1 MLTHIFNGLINF
13 QIISQHMAL
22 LKAVTGAL
30 CSRLTRSS
38 LIVQSLAKPLL
49 LTAPASSFHS
59 SVVLR
64 DLSEFF
70 EHEKF
75 RGEKTIRVG
84 REWR

>member
-1 MLTHIFNGLINF
+1 
-13 QIISQHMAL
+13 MAL

-30 CSRLTRSS
+30 SSALTQSSRKIIL
-38 LIVQSLAKPLL
+38 QSVGRPLL
-49 LTAPASSFHS
+49 LTAPASSLHS

>member
-1 MLTHIFNGLINF
+1 
-13 QIISQHMAL
+13 MAL
-22 LKAVTGAL
+22 LKAVIGAL
-30 CSRLTRSS
+30 SSRLTRSS
-38 LIVQSLAKPLL
+38 PKIIAQCVARPLF
-49 LTAPASSFHS
+49 LTVPASSIHS

>member
-1 MLTHIFNGLINF
+1 
-13 QIISQHMAL
+13 MAL

-30 CSRLTRSS
+30 SSALTRSS
-38 LIVQSLAKPLL
+38 GKIILQSVARPLV
-49 LTAPASSFHS
+49 LTSPASSFHS
-59 SVVLR
+59 SVALR

-70 EHEKF
+70 ENEKF

>member
-1 MLTHIFNGLINF
+1 
-13 QIISQHMAL
+13 MAL
-22 LKAVTGAL
+22 LKALTGAL
-30 CSRLTRSS
+30 SSTLTRSS
-38 LIVQSLAKPLL
+38 PKIILQSVVRPLL
-49 LTAPASSFHS
+49 VTAPVSSFHS